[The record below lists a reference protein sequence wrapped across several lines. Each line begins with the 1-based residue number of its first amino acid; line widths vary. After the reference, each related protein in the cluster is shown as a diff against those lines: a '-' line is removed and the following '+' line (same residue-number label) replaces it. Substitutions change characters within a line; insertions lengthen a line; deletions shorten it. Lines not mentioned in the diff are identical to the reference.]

1 MFIDEIRNIIY
12 CRKRSKQVPLFPFVF
27 SQLLVFYIC
36 DVVRSMN
43 KDEDVRYMDRVHRKL
58 QEKNI
63 NCWVT
68 IAGRENKLLGN
79 NADLSVKLST
89 MLSFFCFCF
98 FLSWSLFCFVSFLL
112 FKTVSN
118 TRL

>member
-27 SQLLVFYIC
+27 SQPLVFYIC

-68 IAGRENKLLGN
+68 IAGKENKLLGN
-79 NADLSVKLST
+79 NALKQL
-89 MLSFFCFCF
+89 
-98 FLSWSLFCFVSFLL
+98 
-112 FKTVSN
+112 
-118 TRL
+118 

>member
-1 MFIDEIRNIIY
+1 MKFAILSIAENGQ
-12 CRKRSKQVPLFPFVF
+12 SKFPCFFFVF
-27 SQLLVFYIC
+27 FYNRWFFYIC

-68 IAGRENKLLGN
+68 IAGKENKLLGN
-79 NADLSVKLST
+79 NALKQL
-89 MLSFFCFCF
+89 
-98 FLSWSLFCFVSFLL
+98 
-112 FKTVSN
+112 
-118 TRL
+118 

>member
-1 MFIDEIRNIIY
+1 MKYGILSIAENGQ
-12 CRKRSKQVPLFPFVF
+12 SKFTCFFLFLILQP
-27 SQLLVFYIC
+27 LVFYIC

-68 IAGRENKLLGN
+68 IAGKENKLLGN
-79 NADLSVKLST
+79 NALKQL
-89 MLSFFCFCF
+89 
-98 FLSWSLFCFVSFLL
+98 
-112 FKTVSN
+112 
-118 TRL
+118 

>member
-1 MFIDEIRNIIY
+1 MKYGILSIAENGQSNFP
-12 CRKRSKQVPLFPFVF
+12 CFLLFF
-27 SQLLVFYIC
+27 SQPLVFYIC

-68 IAGRENKLLGN
+68 IAGKENKLLGN
-79 NADLSVKLST
+79 NALKQL
-89 MLSFFCFCF
+89 
-98 FLSWSLFCFVSFLL
+98 
-112 FKTVSN
+112 
-118 TRL
+118 